1 MFSTKHWL
9 DTEQVYSYD
18 YLVDFRHSFS
28 YIKLTVLI
36 IETNFTLNMLVV
48 TSDSAPELACWSH
61 NYYIWFRFVYL
72 RDWDLCSWFLVFLKI
87 HFLKIPGWVC
97 HLVAWSCVAS
107 ADMEIGEIAV
117 SHGISVFLHFPK
129 AEYWKWD
136 ITAPRVEI
144 EQLTCSTVL
153 TFAWG
158 LANRV
163 THNCTGVNCSI
174 TQWTF

>member
-1 MFSTKHWL
+1 MNHKVKLISYNNKISNTLNKINKGFFCLHNLFTDMFSTKHWL

-129 AEYWKWD
+129 VEYWK
-136 ITAPRVEI
+136 
-144 EQLTCSTVL
+144 
-153 TFAWG
+153 
-158 LANRV
+158 
-163 THNCTGVNCSI
+163 
-174 TQWTF
+174 